1 MFKIILGCV
10 NLKRSNTNKAQME
23 AIPKYLQPKE
33 F

>member
-10 NLKRSNTNKAQME
+10 NLKRSNIHKAQM
-23 AIPKYLQPKE
+23 AVIPKYLQPKE